1 MLLILLLL
9 TGLTPLDLAE
19 AKGHES
25 SVDILKPLTSEVDV
39 AALFG
44 TDTSLLFRDTE
55 GQAEFIPADEM
66 TPLKER
72 SLKLN
77 YVFRGGKE
85 GLGYYQVSGHTRW
98 DEHSVGYTRRSPC
111 SKLWKSRQCLWSLS
125 SRCSS
130 FHLKLDE
137 AYGSLLPG

>member
-1 MLLILLLL
+1 MLPILLLL

-85 GLGYYQVSGHTRW
+85 GL
-98 DEHSVGYTRRSPC
+98 E
-111 SKLWKSRQCLWSLS
+111 
-125 SRCSS
+125 
-130 FHLKLDE
+130 
-137 AYGSLLPG
+137 YGFPPRNIRT